1 MDIRWYVAWKI
12 LKYIIFAYNYIFNAI
27 VMVETPER
35 SYMLEAIIGDMAGS
49 IYEFDNIKSRDFEF
63 LSEQCEPTDD
73 SILTCAIA
81 RALIDVKGR
90 GTQLEG
96 VTMFRMKE
104 YFLANPLPMGGFGA
118 KFFQWALS
126 DVTEPYGSWG
136 NGAAMRI
143 SPVAY
148 VSNTEA
154 EVKLLSQIVTGTTH
168 NDPEGLKGGE
178 VTALAV
184 FKALH
189 GATKEDIQKMV
200 KSYYPGDYSVEE
212 LHRTYAFEPSCQKT
226 VPEGMQ
232 CFFESEDYESAIR
245 NVMYIGGDC
254 DTLGAIV
261 GAVAGAYYGIP
272 EWIQEKALSMM
283 PDYMVE
289 DYEDFKA
296 MYMDKEKTL

>member
-1 MDIRWYVAWKI
+1 
-12 LKYIIFAYNYIFNAI
+12 
-27 VMVETPER
+27 MVETPER
-35 SYMLEAIIGDMAGS
+35 SYMLGAIIGDMAGS

-63 LSEQCEPTDD
+63 LSERCEPTDD

-90 GTQLEG
+90 GTQLER

-104 YFLANPLPMGGFGA
+104 YFLANPLPMGGFGV

-148 VSNTEA
+148 VANSEV

-178 VTALAV
+178 ATALAV

-200 KSYYPGDYSVEE
+200 KSYYPGEYSVEE
-212 LHRTYAFEPSCQKT
+212 LHKTYTFEPSCQKT
-226 VPEGMQ
+226 VPEAMQ

-272 EWIQEKALSMM
+272 EWIQAKALSMM
-283 PDYMVE
+283 PAYMVE
-289 DYEDFKA
+289 DYEDFRV